1 MADLLSSGAL
11 LAAVLSLFYTLWYPE
26 IRLALD
32 TLKPKDHVEDS
43 QKDIESLAAI
53 QHRRVLPLVVGSSA
67 MTSALVPDAY
77 GVIRRSVEALVAAWT
92 YDAVS
97 ALYLLL
103 VGFMIG
109 LVIHVRRLLVDC
121 RQLAKRLR
129 HE

>member
-32 TLKPKDHVEDS
+32 TLKPRDHVEDS
-43 QKDIESLAAI
+43 QKDIETLAAI
-53 QHRRVLPLVVGSSA
+53 QRRRVRPLLVGSSV
-67 MTSALVPDAY
+67 MTIALVPDAY
-77 GVIRRSVEALVAAWT
+77 GVIRRSVEALATAWT

-97 ALYLLL
+97 TLYLLML
-103 VGFMIG
+103 GFMIG
-109 LVIHVRRLLVDC
+109 LVIHVRRLFIDC